1 MPIADDSLLILVRG
15 DPFSKIVEKEAREAG
30 FKGQVMKLPMKEA
43 IHQGT
48 PLPLLFEGRESLGPD
63 ELAVYFK
70 HKKKDKSGRKK

>member
-1 MPIADDSLLILVRG
+1 MPVTDDSLLILVQG
-15 DPFSKIVEKEAREAG
+15 DPFSKIVEKEAKQAG

-48 PLPLLFEGRESLGPD
+48 PLPLLFEGRESRGPD

-70 HKKKDKSGRKK
+70 DKKKDRSGRKK